1 MKYCV
6 LDKSKICNDCGECLR
21 CDLDPSKQCDNCGK
35 CIQESDPNSEYR
47 SVNYRLSDGE
57 LESDGFDDFLDE
69 PIEIGMPAPIEID
82 PSLIAE
88 WEKRLAES
96 FKSDNE
102 DIGDIAK
109 NMSRFRAVRRRHRR
123 KDQTDCTKSI

>member
-6 LDKSKICNDCGECLR
+6 LDKSKICNDCGECFR

-35 CIQESDPNSEYR
+35 CIQEPNPNAEYR
-47 SVNYRLSDGE
+47 SVNYRISDDEFEGDE
-57 LESDGFDDFLDE
+57 FDAFLNE
-69 PIEIGMPAPIEID
+69 PIEIGKPAPIEID
-82 PSLIAE
+82 PNLVAE

-102 DIGDIAK
+102 DASDATK
-109 NMSRFRAVRRRHRR
+109 SMSKLHAIRPRHLR
-123 KDQTDCTKSI
+123 KDQTDC

>member
-21 CDLDPSKQCDNCGK
+21 CDLDPSKLCDNCGK
-35 CIQESDPNSEYR
+35 CIRESDPNAEYR
-47 SVNYRLSDGE
+47 SINYRLSDGE
-57 LESDGFDDFLDE
+57 FESDGFDDFLDE
-69 PIEIGMPAPIEID
+69 PIEIGTPAPIEID
-82 PSLIAE
+82 PTLVAE

-102 DIGDIAK
+102 DIVDSAK
-109 NMSRFRAVRRRHRR
+109 NMTKLHAIRPRHMR
-123 KDQTDCTKSI
+123 KDQTNC

>member
-35 CIQESDPNSEYR
+35 CIQESDPNAEYR
-47 SVNYRLSDGE
+47 SVNYRISDDE
-57 LESDGFDDFLDE
+57 FESDEFDAFLDE
-69 PIEIGMPAPIEID
+69 PIEIGKPAPIEID
-82 PSLIAE
+82 PDLVAE

-102 DIGDIAK
+102 DAAR
-109 NMSRFRAVRRRHRR
+109 NMPKLHAIRPRHMR
-123 KDQTDCTKSI
+123 KDQTDC